1 MLLSPRTG
9 VRTPAK
15 RPWRR
20 CSMLLSHEI
29 EEADLPAKTLI
40 SIIDDDE
47 DFREALQGLMT
58 SMGFR
63 VEAFSSALDF
73 LARTN
78 IRDTSCL
85 IVDVHMPRMT
95 GIELHRRLV
104 ESGHVIPTILITAY
118 PDESVRVRAM
128 ADGVIGYLTKP
139 CDSDELLACVSS
151 ALERAGRGEHR

>member
-1 MLLSPRTG
+1 MLSPRTR

-15 RPWRR
+15 RRWRR

-104 ESGHVIPTILITAY
+104 ESGYAIPTILITAY

-139 CDSDELLACVSS
+139 CDSEELLACVSS
-151 ALERAGRGEHR
+151 ALERAERGEHR